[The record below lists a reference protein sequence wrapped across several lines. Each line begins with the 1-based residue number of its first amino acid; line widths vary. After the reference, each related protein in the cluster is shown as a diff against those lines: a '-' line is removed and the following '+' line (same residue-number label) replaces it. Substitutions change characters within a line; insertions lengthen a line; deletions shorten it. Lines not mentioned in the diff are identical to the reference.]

1 MMKNELKF
9 KIRSNGGA
17 NTYIISNTNSN
28 LRNFWYLRRDGT
40 LHRLL
45 RGREDYFNSPEEAR
59 QFLNRWSPK
68 GVWLAKGYV
77 KYKAEQGDKEALD
90 CSIEHWK
97 QIVLAGR
104 KKYRYNNLSQKVGM
118 EGDYCALCKRRAII
132 GRVCSEACPLK
143 SCGNDTAWDKASSA
157 IWSTK
162 ADFTEKTID
171 MLNHLVRIRN
181 KLYGNPVD
189 TFKRYESP
197 VFDTAPKSVPTPTFS
212 GLTLKT
218 EEKPFWKKKS
228 EASKKMAAKEMTV
241 KEIGEKLG
249 YDVKVV
255 KESVK
260 KEPEVVAKHGDILED
275 SRGVRL
281 VVIKVNGRLE
291 SYPNNVGSVPVWPT
305 RPEDLIKH
313 CNYKIV
319 GNVFKN

>member
-1 MMKNELKF
+1 
-9 KIRSNGGA
+9 
-17 NTYIISNTNSN
+17 
-28 LRNFWYLRRDGT
+28 
-40 LHRLL
+40 
-45 RGREDYFNSPEEAR
+45 
-59 QFLNRWSPK
+59 
-68 GVWLAKGYV
+68 VWLAKGYV

-97 QIVLAGR
+97 QIVLAGWD
-104 KKYRYNNLSQKVGM
+104 KYCEARDKNKVGRD
-118 EGDYCALCKRRAII
+118 GDYCALCKRRVII
-132 GRVCSEACPLK
+132 RRVCSEVCPLK

-157 IWSTK
+157 IK

-181 KLYGNPVD
+181 KLYGNPYVI
-189 TFKRYESP
+189 
-197 VFDTAPKSVPTPTFS
+197 
-212 GLTLKT
+212 
-218 EEKPFWKKKS
+218 EE
-228 EASKKMAAKEMTV
+228 KKMAVKEMTV